1 MLLGQR
7 RRWMNGASRDVGVS
21 CPASTA
27 PHQPS
32 SVCVCLTGTV
42 AAYSYWLFKEGD
54 LEFAMSGLKNARML
68 QVGTP
73 VE

>member
-1 MLLGQR
+1 
-7 RRWMNGASRDVGVS
+7 
-21 CPASTA
+21 
-27 PHQPS
+27 
-32 SVCVCLTGTV
+32 LTGTV